1 MHLKLVNGLRC
12 DSRRIS
18 LILLIL
24 LRKHVPLQL
33 ITFEVIDLLFEE
45 LDVGD
50 SPTLGCR
57 TEILAIDDVDTAMLL
72 LHLLQLHG

>member
-57 TEILAIDDVDTAMLL
+57 AEILAIDYIDTAMLL